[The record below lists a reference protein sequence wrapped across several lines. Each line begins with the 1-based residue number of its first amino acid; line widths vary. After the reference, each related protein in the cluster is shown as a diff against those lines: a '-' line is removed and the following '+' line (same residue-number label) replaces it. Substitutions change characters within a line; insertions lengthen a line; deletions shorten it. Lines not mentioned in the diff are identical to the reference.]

1 MEIGLFVLL
10 VGALA
15 TVSFVRLVPGDTVL
29 LGGAAL
35 VALGMLVGVPT
46 GLVYHVALY
55 RALRPRGALPAR
67 WWVAPLKLHPRLEA
81 RDRRRVMPWFWLGAA
96 GFLLTCL
103 GCVLVAIG
111 AFRS

>member
-1 MEIGLFVLL
+1 MEIGFFVLV

-15 TVSFVRLVPGDTVL
+15 TVAFVRLVPGDTVL
-29 LGGAAL
+29 IGGAIMV
-35 VALGMLVGVPT
+35 VAGMLLGVPT
-46 GLVYHVALY
+46 GVLYHLALY
-55 RALRPRGALPAR
+55 RRLRPRGPLPPR

-81 RDRRRVMPWFWLGAA
+81 RDRRSVMPWFWLGAA
-96 GFLLTCL
+96 GFLVTCL